1 VAILF
6 FSKNETSMIVPAL
19 PHNEEM
25 RIVELSSYN
34 LQNTDTEQDF
44 NDLSA
49 LAAKFFKCPIA
60 LITVIDSNRQWFKGK
75 TGTTETGNSRE
86 LSFCGHTLLQDEVM
100 VVEDATND
108 DRFFDNPF
116 VTGDFKIRFYAGAP
130 IVSED
135 GFKLGTVCLYD
146 TKKKKL
152 SKAKRNALL
161 LFSKQV
167 SQLLTLRKKNILL
180 HQQAAEII
188 RFKSETIAHYIQCQ
202 ESDKKEIAYNLD
214 EDFAQGIAASMIIL
228 QLAQG
233 KDQDQG
239 SLINKAIGQLKDV
252 VTKIRHLSYDISPHF
267 IDWLSSDELLRDFIE
282 KKAVGLPYNIN
293 VSFSGKPSNCS
304 TQTTLSALRIIEQWL
319 QLLSKKTNPGLLQI
333 NILYEDKLVLIFKD
347 EDTLTSLATRKKD
360 VTEIM
365 MTTNAQVV
373 KGIVEFSFADS
384 GMNQLKII
392 LPLSL

>member
-1 VAILF
+1 
-6 FSKNETSMIVPAL
+6 MIVPAL

-25 RIVELSSYN
+25 RVVELASYN

-44 NDLSA
+44 NDLST
-49 LAAKFFKCPIA
+49 LAAQFFKCPIA
-60 LITVIDSNRQWFKGK
+60 LITVLDSNRQWFKGK

-86 LSFCGHTLLQDEVM
+86 LSFCGHTLLQNEVM

-135 GFKLGTVCLYD
+135 GFKLGTICIYD
-146 TKKKKL
+146 TKKRKL

-188 RFKSETIAHYIQCQ
+188 RYKSETITRYIQSQ
-202 ESDKKEIAYNLD
+202 ETDKKEIAYNLH
-214 EDFAQGIAASMIIL
+214 EDFAQGIAASLLIL

-233 KDQDQG
+233 KNQDHAN
-239 SLINKAIGQLKDV
+239 LINKAIGQLKDV
-252 VTKIRHLSYDISPHF
+252 ITKIRHLSYTISPHF
-267 IDWLSSDELLRDFIE
+267 LNSLLSDQLLKDFIE
-282 KKAVGLPYNIN
+282 KKAVDLPYPIT
-293 VSFSGKPSNCS
+293 VSISGKPGKCS
-304 TQTTLSALRIIEQWL
+304 TETTLCALRIIEQWM
-319 QLLSKKTNPGLLQI
+319 QLLSKKRNAGHPQI
-333 NILYEDKLVLIFKD
+333 NIHYEDKLVLIFKD
-347 EDTLTSLATRKKD
+347 DGTSASLATRKKD
-360 VTEIM
+360 ITESMI
-365 MTTNAQVV
+365 TASAQALA
-373 KGIVEFSFADS
+373 GTVELSYADS

-392 LPLSL
+392 LPLTQ